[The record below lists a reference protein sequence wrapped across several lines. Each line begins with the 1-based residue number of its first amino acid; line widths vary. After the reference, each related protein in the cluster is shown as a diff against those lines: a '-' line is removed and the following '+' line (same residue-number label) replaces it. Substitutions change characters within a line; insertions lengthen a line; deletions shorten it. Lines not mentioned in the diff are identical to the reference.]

1 MRMPDWVSRVRWLRR
16 WTAMLCGA
24 FGIVFYRYSDPTFD
38 LRVGKYVR
46 FKRWI
51 NPRTGDA
58 DEWFNIKMAAPRS
71 N

>member
-1 MRMPDWVSRVRWLRR
+1 
-16 WTAMLCGA
+16 MLCGA